1 MKRIILW
8 SSIALTLSASAIS
21 CAKADKLGEK
31 VSALEN
37 KVAALEESVGQ
48 LNSNAM
54 VLHRASSGS
63 YFLKEVS
70 RHDYGYAL
78 EFTDG
83 TVCDVFFGA
92 QAPTKDPLLSIGE
105 DGQWLVSMDGGK
117 EYLPVDGSSN
127 AFSKDGQAPQFR
139 VLDGQWQISVDGGA
153 SWDVMPGSPSEAVS
167 FFRSV
172 SYDDAEGVLTLVL
185 SDGKQVSVSLAAPCT
200 LEIEEYQ
207 SGDAIRCGESGKVMY
222 YLTMDG
228 VSEIIPRLPSGW
240 TLEVNDNWMTITV
253 SDTAAK
259 GEQTVSLILVS
270 EEGLVTQMD
279 LKFTVVSE

>member
-1 MKRIILW
+1 MRRIILW
-8 SSIALTLSASAIS
+8 SSILLTLSAFALS
-21 CAKADKLGEK
+21 CAKVDKVGDRI
-31 VSALEN
+31 SALE
-37 KVAALEESVGQ
+37 KEVAAIEESVGQ
-48 LNSNAM
+48 LNSNAL
-54 VLHRASSGS
+54 VLQMAASGS

-92 QAPTKDPLLSIGE
+92 EAPTKDPLLSIGA

-117 EYLPVDGSSN
+117 EYLPIDGAPN
-127 AFSKDGQAPQFR
+127 AFSQKGTAPQFR
-139 VLDGQWQISVDGGA
+139 VLDGQWQISVDKGI
-153 SWDVMPGSPSEAVS
+153 SWSVMQGSPSEAMS

-172 SYDDAEGVLTLVL
+172 VYDDAEGMLTLVL
-185 SDGKQVSVSLAAPCT
+185 SDGKEVSVSFASPCS
-200 LEIEEYQ
+200 LEIEKYR
-207 SGDAIRCGESGKVMY
+207 SGDVIRSGESGKVMY
-222 YLTMDG
+222 HLNMSG
-228 VSEIIPRLPSGW
+228 VSQIIPRLPSGW
-240 TLEVNDNWMTITV
+240 TLGINDYWMTITV

-259 GEQTVSLILVS
+259 GEQTVSLIIVS